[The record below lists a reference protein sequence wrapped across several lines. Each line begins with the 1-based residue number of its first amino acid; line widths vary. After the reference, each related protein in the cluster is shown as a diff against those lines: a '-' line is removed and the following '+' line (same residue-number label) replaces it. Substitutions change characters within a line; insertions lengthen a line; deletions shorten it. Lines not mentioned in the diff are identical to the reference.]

1 MRIQQTL
8 IRKGWFCYWAG
19 LKFGSYLT
27 CENYVS
33 LDYYFKYVFIQAL
46 IFFQAEMQPNKVY
59 WKDDYSKPCHSIVN
73 SQNFVLTFCL
83 FCMERWHEQ
92 VLEVV
97 IMLPHNFFSIHA
109 IRFLVMW
116 ILSPVSSLIRI
127 GVVNA
132 AGFINPGKGTRTR
145 VCKAYPHISTDW
157 AKNFL

>member
-19 LKFGSYLT
+19 LKLGSYPT
-27 CENYVS
+27 RENYVS

-46 IFFQAEMQPNKVY
+46 IFFPAEMQPNKVY
-59 WKDDYSKPCHSIVN
+59 WKDV
-73 SQNFVLTFCL
+73 VTFCL
-83 FCMERWHEQ
+83 CCMERWYEQ

-97 IMLPHNFFSIHA
+97 IMLPHKFFSIHA

-145 VCKAYPHISTDW
+145 VCKAYQHISTDW